1 MTTRSEQ
8 SPVTA
13 DEFRSRFAALCRSGV
28 GPGLPRKSRDAA
40 IFLRA
45 ATQAL
50 VARARWS
57 ERELQGSL
65 DAWIESA
72 GERVQVDGVS
82 LRRSLVDAGFLERDP
97 AGTSYRAVLDP
108 SRGPAF
114 ASDVA
119 GIDPIGALA
128 EARADAAAK
137 ARRHGTRT
145 RLELVRGDIVQQDVD
160 AIVNAANGA
169 LAPGG
174 GVCGV
179 IFAFAGPELEPACYA
194 HGGCPTGEA
203 RLTPGFRLRARHVI
217 HAVGPVWAGGTNDE
231 PALLASAYR
240 ASLEIA
246 EREGLASVAFP
257 AISTGIYGYPIP
269 DAARVALTTIRDWLR
284 DHDRPE
290 FVRMV
295 LWSEGDLAAWTRARE
310 ALDP

>member
-1 MTTRSEQ
+1 M
-8 SPVTA
+8 
-13 DEFRSRFAALCRSGV
+13 
-28 GPGLPRKSRDAA
+28 
-40 IFLRA
+40 
-45 ATQAL
+45 
-50 VARARWS
+50 
-57 ERELQGSL
+57 
-65 DAWIESA
+65 
-72 GERVQVDGVS
+72 
-82 LRRSLVDAGFLERDP
+82 
-97 AGTSYRAVLDP
+97 
-108 SRGPAF
+108 
-114 ASDVA
+114 
-119 GIDPIGALA
+119 
-128 EARADAAAK
+128 
-137 ARRHGTRT
+137 
-145 RLELVRGDIVQQDVD
+145 RGDIVQQDVD